1 MCGYRHEIIGYKP
14 PSALYLEEDRDI
26 LFGRIK
32 KGWNISTTI
41 SE

>member
-1 MCGYRHEIIGYKP
+1 MFGYGHEIIGYEP

-32 KGWNISTTI
+32 MGWDL
-41 SE
+41 